1 MNPGLSQTSDQDLAA
16 YARAGRD
23 DAYRELLSRYKA
35 PVYRLIVKHVGD
47 PDEALDLTQEP
58 FLAGFS
64 AMSRYDA
71 DRPFRVWIARIAINK
86 CRDWARRR
94 KVRAFFSR
102 ALPLES
108 AHHVASDI
116 PSPDM
121 EASDR
126 LELARVRGA
135 IAQLPQNLREVLL
148 LRGMDDVSQA
158 EAAAMLNVSEKT
170 VETRLYRAR
179 MRLRDLLAESSNQAP
194 A

>member
-1 MNPGLSQTSDQDLAA
+1 
-16 YARAGRD
+16 
-23 DAYRELLSRYKA
+23 
-35 PVYRLIVKHVGD
+35 
-47 PDEALDLTQEP
+47 
-58 FLAGFS
+58 
-64 AMSRYDA
+64 
-71 DRPFRVWIARIAINK
+71 
-86 CRDWARRR
+86 
-94 KVRAFFSR
+94 
-102 ALPLES
+102 
-108 AHHVASDI
+108 
-116 PSPDM
+116 M